1 MGMMNMGGSL
11 RYDYSGRKRRA
22 YKKNNPSKRKTTIE
36 SKPLRVPHHRLEEM
50 NEHRRKYPSLNS
62 FAPTSGTKDDKW
74 LREKQEIS
82 SGYTVAP
89 AYNKG
94 AYQVIGK
101 SNIKDIGK

>member
-1 MGMMNMGGSL
+1 MYGGL
-11 RYDYSGRKRRA
+11 PPPFL
-22 YKKNNPSKRKTTIE
+22 NNPC
-36 SKPLRVPHHRLEEM
+36 
-50 NEHRRKYPSLNS
+50 